1 MRHVAVCRCR
11 GDRVPVVV
19 GCEPGVPVFH
29 GHTCVCVCG
38 GMGRRQEKG
47 VGTELGR
54 AG

>member
-1 MRHVAVCRCR
+1 MRRVAVCRCR

-19 GCEPGVPVFH
+19 GCKLGVPVFH
-29 GHTCVCVCG
+29 GHACVCVCG

-47 VGTELGR
+47 VGTELAR